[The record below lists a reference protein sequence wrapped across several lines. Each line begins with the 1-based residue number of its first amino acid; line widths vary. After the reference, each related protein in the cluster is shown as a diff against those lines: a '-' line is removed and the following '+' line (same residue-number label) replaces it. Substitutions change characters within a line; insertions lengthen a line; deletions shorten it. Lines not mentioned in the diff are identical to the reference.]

1 MTLHLSLRWS
11 HEPASALLTAAP
23 VQAKWDRVN
32 ASGMNCP
39 FLSAS
44 AVGGALRELGTG
56 RERLCM
62 ASAPDGAPVAMVLM
76 APAGRFRWQTFQPS
90 QLPLGALVA
99 ARGLGMND
107 LAASLMRSSALPLPL
122 TVSFTQMDPLQLARE
137 DNRPDTR
144 FDDYISTAWLE
155 LQGTF
160 ADYWAARGKNLRQN
174 MRKQRNKLA
183 DSGLQ
188 PSLLILQD
196 RADMAGA
203 IDRYGELESGGWKA
217 GQGTAV
223 NRDNAQGRFYLRLLE
238 EAADK
243 GEALVTEYRFGNKT
257 VAMNLGL
264 LRNQTWVVL
273 KTAYDESIDKSLSPA
288 SLLRE
293 EELQQFFATAQV
305 QRMEYFGRLME
316 WHTRL
321 TDKQRTLYHV
331 TAYRWPWIRQFAE
344 RRATVPV
351 APLSPQPQPQPQP
364 SEG

>member
-1 MTLHLSLRWS
+1 
-11 HEPASALLTAAP
+11 
-23 VQAKWDRVN
+23 
-32 ASGMNCP
+32 
-39 FLSAS
+39 
-44 AVGGALRELGTG
+44 
-56 RERLCM
+56 
-62 ASAPDGAPVAMVLM
+62 
-76 APAGRFRWQTFQPS
+76 
-90 QLPLGALVA
+90 
-99 ARGLGMND
+99 
-107 LAASLMRSSALPLPL
+107 
-122 TVSFTQMDPLQLARE
+122 
-137 DNRPDTR
+137 
-144 FDDYISTAWLE
+144 
-155 LQGTF
+155 
-160 ADYWAARGKNLRQN
+160 
-174 MRKQRNKLA
+174 
-183 DSGLQ
+183 
-188 PSLLILQD
+188 
-196 RADMAGA
+196 MAGA

-223 NRDNAQGRFYLRLLE
+223 HRDNAQGRFYLRLLE